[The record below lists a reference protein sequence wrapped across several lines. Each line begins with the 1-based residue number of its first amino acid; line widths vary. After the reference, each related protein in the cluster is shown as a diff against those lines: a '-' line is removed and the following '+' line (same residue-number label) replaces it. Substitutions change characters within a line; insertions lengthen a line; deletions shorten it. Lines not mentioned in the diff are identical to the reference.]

1 MVHPIVRSTYSPN
14 VRQCIKEDD
23 VFKSDMRDVVA
34 GVTLARTWE
43 SGQTRNKKCKKA
55 EASSQRNSE
64 FTRNCLFIEN
74 SKTSNYYYDSIA
86 YYTMLHH
93 TILYYTIQYY
103 PILQYTTIYYT
114 ILYYTILF
122 YTTLYYTILYH
133 NISYYS
139 IQYSIIKYSTVL
151 YYHYTYLQMEHKR
164 SHQLPTANAQE
175 RTQHT
180 HYQGQKW

>member
-1 MVHPIVRSTYSPN
+1 
-14 VRQCIKEDD
+14 
-23 VFKSDMRDVVA
+23 MRDVVA

-93 TILYYTIQYY
+93 TILYYTILYYTILYY
-103 PILQYTTIYYT
+103 PILYYTTIYYT
-114 ILYYTILF
+114 ILYYTILY
-122 YTTLYYTILYH
+122 YTILYYTILY
-133 NISYYS
+133 
-139 IQYSIIKYSTVL
+139 
-151 YYHYTYLQMEHKR
+151 YTI
-164 SHQLPTANAQE
+164 P
-175 RTQHT
+175 
-180 HYQGQKW
+180 

>member
-93 TILYYTIQYY
+93 TILYYTIQYNTIPY
-103 PILQYTTIYYT
+103 YSILQYT
-114 ILYYTILF
+114 ILYYTILY
-122 YTTLYYTILYH
+122 YTLLHYAILYYITLYYTIVCYT
-133 NISYYS
+133 
-139 IQYSIIKYSTVL
+139 II
-151 YYHYTYLQMEHKR
+151 YLTGQLTKLFFFLKCELRR
-164 SHQLPTANAQE
+164 S
-175 RTQHT
+175 
-180 HYQGQKW
+180 KWRSWIV